1 MGSERITDALDL
13 LTAGLYPF
21 VEREM
26 KTVYR
31 DDWHEAA
38 RSSFRKDRGRSIGN
52 GTVIRWDAHALL
64 VVMWD
69 QWNHV
74 FRRTLTHVERSLISE
89 LREFRN
95 RWAHQRRFDF
105 DDTYRILDSIERLL
119 KAVHASQAEQVARSK
134 RDLLRHR
141 FSEEARAAHRKL
153 RLAKSRRQDLA
164 IYFICCIAIDAVVLQ
179 SFGPTAW
186 LFGLFVVFVFGYL
199 GYQRVVSQPPV
210 YFGPHEC
217 DGCSR
222 IIYGDSCPYCE
233 PRPPKPSK
241 LPARGG
247 IPQDDP
253 VPDLTEVSTR

>member
-1 MGSERITDALDL
+1 MGRERITNALDV

-31 DDWHEAA
+31 DDWHGAA
-38 RSSFRKDRGRSIGN
+38 RSSFHKDRGRSVGN

-74 FRRTLTHVERSLISE
+74 FRRTLTHAERSLISE
-89 LREFRN
+89 LREYRN
-95 RWAHQRRFDF
+95 RWAHQTRFDF
-105 DDTYRILDSIERLL
+105 DDSYRILDSIERLL
-119 KAVHASQAEQVARSK
+119 KAVHAPQAEQVARAK

-153 RLAKSRRQDLA
+153 RQAKARRQDLA
-164 IYFICCIAIDAVVLQ
+164 IYFICCAAIDAVVLQ
-179 SFGPTAW
+179 SFGPSAW
-186 LFGLFVVFVFGYL
+186 LFALFVVFVFGYL

-222 IIYGDSCPYCE
+222 IIYGDTCPYCE
-233 PRPPKPSK
+233 SR
-241 LPARGG
+241 PAR
-247 IPQDDP
+247 PMDRSAPDSKRDEHHR
-253 VPDLTEVSTR
+253 PDLAEVTSR